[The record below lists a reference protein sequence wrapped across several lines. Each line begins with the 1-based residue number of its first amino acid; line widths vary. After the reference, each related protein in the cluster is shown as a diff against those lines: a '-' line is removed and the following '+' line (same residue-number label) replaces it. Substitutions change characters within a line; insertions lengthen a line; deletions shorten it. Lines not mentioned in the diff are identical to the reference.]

1 MSQGLAARAKSTT
14 LNAPSRRNEARFRGG
29 SRIGFDS
36 VPERAR
42 FDVKDMQA
50 TKATL
55 QQRPDA
61 TAIDWRTAIPEQH
74 RRSIRTW
81 LWSIA
86 AMTFGIIVIGGIT
99 RLTLSGLSIVE
110 WRPFTGVI
118 PPLSEAEWLETF
130 ELYKQYPEYQ
140 TWRTG
145 MTLAEFKFIFFWEYV
160 HRLVAR
166 LIGVVFLVPFIW
178 FWLKGRLTPPLRRR
192 ALALFGLGAAQGLMG
207 WLMVMSGLV
216 DRPSV
221 SHYRLAAH
229 FVLALTILG
238 YATWLALEL
247 RIREARTSIALE
259 LRSLLK
265 RGLAAVGVLL
275 TLQVVW
281 GAFTAGLKAGHF
293 YPTFPLMGGA
303 LAPPDLLRLEPALRN
318 FVDNPPAVQW
328 THRVIG
334 TLLALAIVTFAVRVF
349 RRVSDPVSRRYAAG
363 LLAIVLVQY
372 LLGVLTV
379 INLVPISLGVAHQA
393 VAAILVLGWLGW
405 VHHVHNLQPAA
416 G

>member
-1 MSQGLAARAKSTT
+1 MHATT
-14 LNAPSRRNEARFRGG
+14 DTLLQQ
-29 SRIGFDS
+29 
-36 VPERAR
+36 
-42 FDVKDMQA
+42 QA
-50 TKATL
+50 TEGG
-55 QQRPDA
+55 
-61 TAIDWRTAIPEQH
+61 DWRTAIPES
-74 RRSIRTW
+74 RRRPIRAW

-110 WRPFTGVI
+110 WRPFSGIV
-118 PPLSEAEWLETF
+118 PPLGDAQWQQTF

-140 TWRTG
+140 TWRSG

-166 LIGVVFLVPFIW
+166 LIGVVFLVPFVW
-178 FWLKGRLTPPLRRR
+178 FWLKGWLAPPLRRR
-192 ALALFGLGAAQGLMG
+192 ALALFGLGAMQGLMG

-229 FVLALTILG
+229 FSLALIILG

-247 RIREARTSIALE
+247 RVSDRPPAAPAAA
-259 LRSLLK
+259 RSLMK
-265 RGLAAVGVLL
+265 RWLLGVGLLL
-275 TLQVVW
+275 LVQILW
-281 GAFTAGLKAGHF
+281 GAFTAGLKAGHY

-318 FVDNPPAVQW
+318 FLDNPPAVQW
-328 THRVIG
+328 VHRVIG
-334 TLLALAIVTFAVRVF
+334 TLLGLAVIGCVVQVF
-349 RRVSDPVSRRYAAG
+349 RHVQDALSRRFAAA
-363 LLAIVLVQY
+363 LLAIVLLQY

-379 INLVPISLGVAHQA
+379 VNLVPVGLGVAHQA
-393 VAAILVLGWLGW
+393 VAAILFLAWLSW
-405 VHHVHNLQPAA
+405 AHHVRTLQHADP
-416 G
+416 